1 MLGVIFGK
9 KLKNM
14 QKLLLLTIFL
24 LSLSACT
31 KPQSSSVPR
40 DKSATTIKIVDRKL
54 ELHQPTKR
62 PLQPLN
68 GILPHWL
75 QMPDKS
81 LPKPAIYTNLNTVL
95 KNK

>member
-31 KPQSSSVPR
+31 KPQLSSVPR

-68 GILPHWL
+68 GILHHWL

-81 LPKPAIYTNLNTVL
+81 QPKPAIYTNLNTVL

>member
-1 MLGVIFGK
+1 MEE

-68 GILPHWL
+68 GILHHWL

-81 LPKPAIYTNLNTVL
+81 QPKPAKIGRAHV
-95 KNK
+95 

>member
-1 MLGVIFGK
+1 M
-9 KLKNM
+9 
-14 QKLLLLTIFL
+14 
-24 LSLSACT
+24 
-31 KPQSSSVPR
+31 
-40 DKSATTIKIVDRKL
+40 
-54 ELHQPTKR
+54 HQPTKR